1 MERTGAE
8 IRGLFQE
15 ICLQD
20 LVLSLYGSYAPRLR
34 DPEGRRLIESYLQS
48 ESDRRARI
56 ERYLAYRGAP
66 LSPFVRSF
74 FAAAGTLYGRLTSL
88 FGTRFMLRTALSS
101 SRRASR
107 RACSLLATLAPERS
121 PEIVY
126 LSSLGARNEGDL
138 VDKLRQHLIDTVAR
152 RR

>member
-15 ICLQD
+15 ICLLD
-20 LVLSLYGSYAPRLR
+20 LVQSLYGSYAPRLR

-48 ESDRRARI
+48 ECDRRARI
-56 ERYLAYRGAP
+56 ERYLASRGAP
-66 LSPFVRSF
+66 LSPLLRSF

-101 SRRASR
+101 SRRAAK
-107 RACSLLATLAPERS
+107 RACSLLATGRS

-138 VDKLRQHLIDTVAR
+138 VDKLRQHLIDTAPR